1 MKSRIAVLICV
12 LAFATGMFA
21 MQAAGGSSAQPS
33 TPPTTGQGQGQGQ
46 GPGRMP
52 TAEDQVRML
61 DEKLNLTDKQKTD
74 VKQLIEE
81 THAQMLTIR
90 SDESLS
96 RENKMDRARKLHE
109 ASMSKLRDM
118 LTDDQ
123 KKKFDDMQQQMK
135 DHHGE
140 KPQGGDTAPK

>member
-33 TPPTTGQGQGQGQ
+33 TPPNAGQGQGQGQ

-61 DEKLNLTDKQKTD
+61 DEKLTLTDKQKTD

-81 THAQMLTIR
+81 IR